1 MDICYWTVLRKE
13 AGPRAY
19 RWQEVAVLE
28 GGCPGLKYCEHYIP
42 LRSQINGDT
51 TCMEWYWGFSAMA
64 MWVCKQL
71 SHELYIFYL
80 FLCIC

>member
-1 MDICYWTVLRKE
+1 MEQHPLE

-42 LRSQINGDT
+42 LRSQLKHNGKDR
-51 TCMEWYWGFSAMA
+51 
-64 MWVCKQL
+64 
-71 SHELYIFYL
+71 
-80 FLCIC
+80 